1 MEHKVYFFFFFKPS
15 HKLAHLQDESKLELR
30 AHKHICIRYYK
41 SHTHKRAKALEYKSR
56 HRNATS
62 ISCLPL
68 SCTVLVSKDLPS
80 TTHDVTTRNTQSH
93 QVFRPTKPL
102 GSVLRDSH
110 ALIEYPEPGA
120 SLQPQDTPEN
130 DATQRIHVKLQTKK
144 SIKKMSYWLHLL
156 ILIFCEH
163 K

>member
-1 MEHKVYFFFFFKPS
+1 MRRVSRAFRFHALSLYPKTCHP
-15 HKLAHLQDESKLELR
+15 LR
-30 AHKHICIRYYK
+30 MTWQQEIH
-41 SHTHKRAKALEYKSR
+41 
-56 HRNATS
+56 
-62 ISCLPL
+62 
-68 SCTVLVSKDLPS
+68 
-80 TTHDVTTRNTQSH
+80 SH

-130 DATQRIHVKLQTKK
+130 DAIQRIHVKLQTKK

-156 ILIFCEH
+156 ILIFREH